1 MFVNNNFANTGY
13 DKIVFISKANMKK
26 IKMLYSKI
34 DENKLVVI
42 NNYID
47 KNNVI
52 KKATEN
58 LDMNFDKNSIKFVTV
73 ARLVEAK
80 AIDRL
85 IKIHAKLIKEG
96 YKHHI
101 KGYLWRIKRYFKKFR
116 KLHSKN
122 GKWRIWQQQYDWKSK
137 RNNLSIY
144 DM

>member
-13 DKIVFISKANMKK
+13 DKIVFISKGNMEK

-52 KKATEN
+52 KKVTEN

-85 IKIHAKLIKEG
+85 IKIHAKLIKEA

-101 KGYLWRIKRYFKKFR
+101 KCYL
-116 KLHSKN
+116 
-122 GKWRIWQQQYDWKSK
+122 
-137 RNNLSIY
+137 
-144 DM
+144 

>member
-101 KGYLWRIKRYFKKFR
+101 KGYL
-116 KLHSKN
+116 
-122 GKWRIWQQQYDWKSK
+122 
-137 RNNLSIY
+137 
-144 DM
+144 